1 LRDEDLLVQT
11 LLKEE
16 NLMGKKHQT
25 VSLTQ
30 EENAYLFSY
39 VTPGVHS
46 ARSIKRAHMLLLANR
61 QPSDPHIAAQLGVC
75 KATVSNIRRRDCTE
89 GLPASL
95 DEKPRPGAPKKF
107 DGRGEARFTAIA
119 CSDPP
124 RGRQRWT
131 VRLLADKL
139 VELKLVDSI
148 SPMTVGTLLKKTGSN
163 PGRNANGVSARSAAC
178 S

>member
-1 LRDEDLLVQT
+1 
-11 LLKEE
+11 
-16 NLMGKKHQT
+16 MSKKQHT

-30 EENAYLFSY
+30 QENAYVFSY
-39 VTPGVHS
+39 VTTGVHS
-46 ARSIKRAHMLLLANR
+46 ARAIKRAQILLRANR
-61 QPSDPHIAAQLGVC
+61 QQSDPQIAEQLGLC
-75 KATVSNIRRRDCTE
+75 RATVYNTRRRYCTE
-89 GLPASL
+89 GLQAAL
-95 DEKPRPGAPKKF
+95 DEKPRLGAPKKL

-124 RGRQRWT
+124 RGHSRWT

-148 SPMTVGTLLKKTGSN
+148 SPMTVGTLLKKTCSN
-163 PGRNANGVSARSAAC
+163 PGRSANGASAKSTAC